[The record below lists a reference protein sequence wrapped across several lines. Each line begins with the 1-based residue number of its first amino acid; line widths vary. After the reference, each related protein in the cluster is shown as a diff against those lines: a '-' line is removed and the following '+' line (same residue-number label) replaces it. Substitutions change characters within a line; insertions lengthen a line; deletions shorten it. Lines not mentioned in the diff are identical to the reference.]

1 MGSGIFFP
9 LCAIPFSLSIIVLF
23 YVKGHAR
30 SKETKIYSVLIIS
43 NFLGLIIELLCT
55 YASMIYSRYP
65 VVSIAI
71 YKLYLFYIIL
81 WISTFVYYIF
91 SATRNDLKKINK
103 KRFMLFFIYYLIIGI
118 VLLILPIDIVIK
130 DNFNIRYTVGPSVD
144 FAYAISAVAIL
155 ITILLLVK
163 NISKIKN
170 KKYIPVFIFLIIG
183 GIAFYVQQKYPH
195 ILMMTYI
202 ETLICVIMYFTI
214 ENPDLKMLESYHDA
228 KQYAEDLNI
237 EKQMF
242 IYNIS
247 QDMKIPLIKTSK
259 YCENLLYS
267 DDLNTYKNGI
277 RSIKS
282 ECNSM
287 IQKINSIYDIDIDD
301 IKNIDTDNTKYN
313 LSNLLKLVTSNVKKD
328 IEESNK
334 KIQFITSIDDTLPKE
349 LIGDITRLKEVLNKL
364 FKLSIKDTK
373 EGFIEF
379 KVQGLVKGNICR
391 LMISLEDSGKG
402 IETEKLEE
410 MLSKDAKENDLGNAK
425 KIINIL
431 GGNLIVSSNV
441 GVGTKVNIV
450 LDQEISISNKK
461 DLDKYEDSYFDKKN
475 ILLLGGNTNERKIF
489 MREIDEYNGVME
501 TAESINEVIES
512 IKKHKRYY
520 AIIID
525 GDIKYHTIKEVVEK
539 LKNIKGFNSNIIV
552 FSKEKEMKS
561 SKNRAIIGIQG
572 YIARP
577 LVEGSVLDTL
587 KNLDNKKM

>member
-1 MGSGIFFP
+1 MSTTIYLSISALMYSIIIMIMFLTKKKVKKAENIIYKYLLFTSI
-9 LCAIPFSLSIIVLF
+9 LACVFELLIPFVEFYSLMGRFVQ
-23 YVKGHAR
+23 K
-30 SKETKIYSVLIIS
+30 T
-43 NFLGLIIELLCT
+43 FL
-55 YASMIYSRYP
+55 
-65 VVSIAI
+65 V
-71 YKLYLFYIIL
+71 FIIL
-81 WISTFVYYIF
+81 WFSLFVVYTFTITKIKDQNNISQKYKGYLGAF
-91 SATRNDLKKINK
+91 A
-103 KRFMLFFIYYLIIGI
+103 LIIMSIILMVYG
-118 VLLILPIDIVIK
+118 LPIYFYDVPPAK
-130 DNFNIRYTVGPSVD
+130 YTYGPSVNVV
-144 FAYAISAVAIL
+144 FAVVGIYMVFL
-155 ITILLLVK
+155 FCVLVK
-163 NISKIKN
+163 NIKYLRQ
-170 KKYIPVFIFLIIG
+170 KKYLPILLTVVLFSVAVLIQKINPSWLLINCVIG
-183 GIAFYVQQKYPH
+183 LVTA
-195 ILMMTYI
+195 
-202 ETLICVIMYFTI
+202 IMYFTI

-259 YCENLLYS
+259 YCEDLLYS

-379 KVQGLVKGNICR
+379 KVQGLVKGSICR

-410 MLSKDAKENDLGNAK
+410 MLSKDAKENDLGTAK

-450 LDQEISISNKK
+450 LDQEIPVSNKK
-461 DLDKYEDSYFDKKN
+461 DLDKYDDSYFDKKN
-475 ILLLGGNTNERKIF
+475 ILVLGGSADERKIF

-539 LKNIKGFNSNIIV
+539 LKGIKGFNSNIIV

>member
-1 MGSGIFFP
+1 MSTTIYLSISALMYSIIIMIMFLTKKKVKKAENIIYKYLLFTSI
-9 LCAIPFSLSIIVLF
+9 LACVFELLIPFVEFYSLMGRFVQ
-23 YVKGHAR
+23 K
-30 SKETKIYSVLIIS
+30 T
-43 NFLGLIIELLCT
+43 FL
-55 YASMIYSRYP
+55 
-65 VVSIAI
+65 V
-71 YKLYLFYIIL
+71 FIIL
-81 WISTFVYYIF
+81 WFSLFVVYTFTITKIKDQNNISQKYKGYLGAF
-91 SATRNDLKKINK
+91 A
-103 KRFMLFFIYYLIIGI
+103 LIIMSIILMVYG
-118 VLLILPIDIVIK
+118 LPIYFYDVPPAK
-130 DNFNIRYTVGPSVD
+130 YTYGPSVNVV
-144 FAYAISAVAIL
+144 FAVVGIYMVFL
-155 ITILLLVK
+155 FCVLVK
-163 NISKIKN
+163 NIKYLRQ
-170 KKYIPVFIFLIIG
+170 KKYLPILLTVVLFSVAVLIQKINPSWLLINCVIG
-183 GIAFYVQQKYPH
+183 LVTA
-195 ILMMTYI
+195 
-202 ETLICVIMYFTI
+202 IMYFTI

-410 MLSKDAKENDLGNAK
+410 MLSKDTKENDLGTAK

-450 LDQEISISNKK
+450 LDQEIPVSNKK

-475 ILLLGGNTNERKIF
+475 ILVLGGSTDERKIF

-501 TAESINEVIES
+501 TAESINEIIES

-587 KNLDNKKM
+587 KNLDK

>member
-1 MGSGIFFP
+1 MNSCNLLTIGS
-9 LCAIPFSLSIIVLF
+9 LF
-23 YVKGHAR
+23 YSILLMIVFF
-30 SKETKIYSVLIIS
+30 TKRRLSSIENRVYGALIIS
-43 NFLGLIIELLCT
+43 NF
-55 YASMIYSRYP
+55 
-65 VVSIAI
+65 
-71 YKLYLFYIIL
+71 
-81 WISTFVYYIF
+81 
-91 SATRNDLKKINK
+91 
-103 KRFMLFFIYYLIIGI
+103 IGI
-118 VLLILPIDIVIK
+118 VIAIACYI
-130 DNFNIRYTVGPSVD
+130 TVSNYDTLVVLNYVVSRLYLMYLV
-144 FAYAISAVAIL
+144 FFIFVFFYYL
-155 ITILLLVK
+155 ITILYQNKKVVNYSFNFLIIAFLIISLIIFGLPLYYHNTDGAVYSYGPAANLVYVIATISMVTWSFLLIK
-163 NISKIKN
+163 NYKSIKN
-170 KKYIPVFIFLIIG
+170 KKFLPIILFIIG
-183 GIAFYVQQKYPH
+183 AMVVTIVQKLNPSLL
-195 ILMMTYI
+195 LMTSM
-202 ETLICVIMYFTI
+202 ETFVTVIMYFTI

-379 KVQGLVKGNICR
+379 KVQGLVKGSICR

-410 MLSKDAKENDLGNAK
+410 MLSKDTKENDLGTAK

-461 DLDKYEDSYFDKKN
+461 GLDKYEDSYFDKKN
-475 ILLLGGNTNERKIF
+475 ILVLGGSTDERKIF

-501 TAESINEVIES
+501 TAESINEIIES

-587 KNLDNKKM
+587 KNLDK

>member
-1 MGSGIFFP
+1 MSTTIYLSISALMYSIIIMIMFLTKKKVKKAENIIYKYLLFTSI
-9 LCAIPFSLSIIVLF
+9 LACVFELLIPFVEFYSLMGRFVQ
-23 YVKGHAR
+23 K
-30 SKETKIYSVLIIS
+30 T
-43 NFLGLIIELLCT
+43 FL
-55 YASMIYSRYP
+55 
-65 VVSIAI
+65 V
-71 YKLYLFYIIL
+71 FIIL
-81 WISTFVYYIF
+81 WFSLFVVYTFTITKIKDQNNISQKYKGYLGAF
-91 SATRNDLKKINK
+91 A
-103 KRFMLFFIYYLIIGI
+103 LIIMSIILMVYG
-118 VLLILPIDIVIK
+118 LPIYFYDVPPAK
-130 DNFNIRYTVGPSVD
+130 YTYGPSVNVV
-144 FAYAISAVAIL
+144 FAVVGIYMVFL
-155 ITILLLVK
+155 FCVLVK
-163 NISKIKN
+163 NIKYLRQ
-170 KKYIPVFIFLIIG
+170 KKYLPILLTVVLFSVAVLIQKINPSWLLINCVIG
-183 GIAFYVQQKYPH
+183 LVTA
-195 ILMMTYI
+195 
-202 ETLICVIMYFTI
+202 IMYFTI

-259 YCENLLYS
+259 YCEDLLYS

-313 LSNLLKLVTSNVKKD
+313 LSNLLKLVISNVKKD

-501 TAESINEVIES
+501 TTESINEVIES

-577 LVEGSVLDTL
+577 LVEGSVLDAL

>member
-1 MGSGIFFP
+1 MSTTIYLSISALMYSIIIMIMFLTKKKVKKAENIIYKYLLFTSI
-9 LCAIPFSLSIIVLF
+9 LACVFELLIPFVEFYSLMGRFVQ
-23 YVKGHAR
+23 K
-30 SKETKIYSVLIIS
+30 T
-43 NFLGLIIELLCT
+43 FL
-55 YASMIYSRYP
+55 
-65 VVSIAI
+65 V
-71 YKLYLFYIIL
+71 FIIL
-81 WISTFVYYIF
+81 WFSLFVVYTFTITKIKDQNNISQKYKGYLGAF
-91 SATRNDLKKINK
+91 A
-103 KRFMLFFIYYLIIGI
+103 LIIMSIILMVYG
-118 VLLILPIDIVIK
+118 LPIYFYDVPPAK
-130 DNFNIRYTVGPSVD
+130 YTYGPSVNVV
-144 FAYAISAVAIL
+144 FAVVGIYMVFL
-155 ITILLLVK
+155 FCVLVK
-163 NISKIKN
+163 NIKYLRQ
-170 KKYIPVFIFLIIG
+170 KKYLPILLTVVLFSVAVLIQKINPSWLLINCVIG
-183 GIAFYVQQKYPH
+183 LVTA
-195 ILMMTYI
+195 
-202 ETLICVIMYFTI
+202 IMYFTI

-259 YCENLLYS
+259 YCEDLLYS

-334 KIQFITSIDDTLPKE
+334 KIQFITSIDDTLPQE

-364 FKLSIKDTK
+364 FKLSIKNTK

-410 MLSKDAKENDLGNAK
+410 MLSKDAKENDLGTAK

-450 LDQEISISNKK
+450 LDQEIPVSNKK

-475 ILLLGGNTNERKIF
+475 ILVLGGSTDERKIF

-501 TAESINEVIES
+501 TTESINEVIES

-539 LKNIKGFNSNIIV
+539 LKGIKGFNSNIIV

-587 KNLDNKKM
+587 KNLDK

>member
-1 MGSGIFFP
+1 MSTTIYLSISALMYSIIIMIMFLTKKKVKKAENIIYKYLLFTSI
-9 LCAIPFSLSIIVLF
+9 LACVFELLIPFVEFYSLMGRFVQ
-23 YVKGHAR
+23 K
-30 SKETKIYSVLIIS
+30 T
-43 NFLGLIIELLCT
+43 FL
-55 YASMIYSRYP
+55 
-65 VVSIAI
+65 V
-71 YKLYLFYIIL
+71 FIIL
-81 WISTFVYYIF
+81 WFSLFVVYTFTITKIKDQNNISQKYKGYLGAF
-91 SATRNDLKKINK
+91 A
-103 KRFMLFFIYYLIIGI
+103 LIIMSIILMVYG
-118 VLLILPIDIVIK
+118 LPIYFYDVPPAK
-130 DNFNIRYTVGPSVD
+130 YTYGPSVNVV
-144 FAYAISAVAIL
+144 FAVVGIYMVFL
-155 ITILLLVK
+155 FCVLVK
-163 NISKIKN
+163 NIKYLRQ
-170 KKYIPVFIFLIIG
+170 KKYLPILLTVVLFSVAVLIQKINPSWLLINCVIG
-183 GIAFYVQQKYPH
+183 LVTA
-195 ILMMTYI
+195 
-202 ETLICVIMYFTI
+202 IMYFTI

-364 FKLSIKDTK
+364 FKLSIKNTK

-410 MLSKDAKENDLGNAK
+410 MLSKDAKENELGTAK

-461 DLDKYEDSYFDKKN
+461 GLDKYEDSYFDKKN
-475 ILLLGGNTNERKIF
+475 ILVLGGSTDERKIF

-501 TAESINEVIES
+501 TAESINEIIES

>member
-1 MGSGIFFP
+1 MNSCNLLTIGS
-9 LCAIPFSLSIIVLF
+9 LF
-23 YVKGHAR
+23 YSILLMIVFF
-30 SKETKIYSVLIIS
+30 TKRRLSSIENRVYGALIIS
-43 NFLGLIIELLCT
+43 NF
-55 YASMIYSRYP
+55 
-65 VVSIAI
+65 
-71 YKLYLFYIIL
+71 
-81 WISTFVYYIF
+81 
-91 SATRNDLKKINK
+91 
-103 KRFMLFFIYYLIIGI
+103 IGI
-118 VLLILPIDIVIK
+118 VIAIACYI
-130 DNFNIRYTVGPSVD
+130 TVSNYDTLVVLNYVVSRLYLMYLV
-144 FAYAISAVAIL
+144 FFIFVFFYYL
-155 ITILLLVK
+155 ITILYQNKKVVNYSFNFLIIAFLIISLIIFGLPLYYHNTDGAVYSYGPAANLVYVIATISMVTWSFLLIK
-163 NISKIKN
+163 NYKSIKN
-170 KKYIPVFIFLIIG
+170 KKFLPIILFIIG
-183 GIAFYVQQKYPH
+183 AMVVTIVQKLNPSLL
-195 ILMMTYI
+195 LMTSM
-202 ETLICVIMYFTI
+202 ETFVTVIMYFTI

-410 MLSKDAKENDLGNAK
+410 MLSKDTKENDLGTAK

-461 DLDKYEDSYFDKKN
+461 GLDKYEDSYFDKKN

-587 KNLDNKKM
+587 KNLDK

>member
-1 MGSGIFFP
+1 MNSCNLLTVGS
-9 LCAIPFSLSIIVLF
+9 LF
-23 YVKGHAR
+23 YSILLMIVFF
-30 SKETKIYSVLIIS
+30 TKRRLSSIENRVYGALIIS
-43 NFLGLIIELLCT
+43 NFIG
-55 YASMIYSRYP
+55 
-65 VVSIAI
+65 VVIAI
-71 YKLYLFYIIL
+71 ACYITVSNYETLVVLNYIVSRLYLIYL
-81 WISTFVYYIF
+81 V
-91 SATRNDLKKINK
+91 
-103 KRFMLFFIYYLIIGI
+103 FFIFVFFYY
-118 VLLILPIDIVIK
+118 
-130 DNFNIRYTVGPSVD
+130 
-144 FAYAISAVAIL
+144 L
-155 ITILLLVK
+155 ITILYQNKKVVNYSFNFLIIAFLIISLIIFGLPLYYHNTDGAVYSYGPAANLVYVIATISMVTWSFLLIK
-163 NISKIKN
+163 NYKSIKN
-170 KKYIPVFIFLIIG
+170 KKFLPIILFIIG
-183 GIAFYVQQKYPH
+183 AMVVTIVQKLNPSLL
-195 ILMMTYI
+195 LMTSM
-202 ETLICVIMYFTI
+202 ETFVTVIMYFTI

-313 LSNLLKLVTSNVKKD
+313 LSNLLKLVISNVKKD

-450 LDQEISISNKK
+450 LDQEIPVSNKK

-475 ILLLGGNTNERKIF
+475 ILVLGGNTDERKIF

>member
-1 MGSGIFFP
+1 MSTTIYLSISALMYSIIIMIMFLTKKKVKKAENIIYKYLLFTSI
-9 LCAIPFSLSIIVLF
+9 LACVFELLIPFVEFYSLMGRFVQ
-23 YVKGHAR
+23 K
-30 SKETKIYSVLIIS
+30 T
-43 NFLGLIIELLCT
+43 FL
-55 YASMIYSRYP
+55 
-65 VVSIAI
+65 V
-71 YKLYLFYIIL
+71 FIIL
-81 WISTFVYYIF
+81 WFSLFVVYTFTITKIKDQNNISQKYKGYLGAF
-91 SATRNDLKKINK
+91 A
-103 KRFMLFFIYYLIIGI
+103 LIIMSIILMVYG
-118 VLLILPIDIVIK
+118 LPIYFYDVPPAK
-130 DNFNIRYTVGPSVD
+130 YTYGPSVNVV
-144 FAYAISAVAIL
+144 FAVVGIYMVFL
-155 ITILLLVK
+155 FCVLVK
-163 NISKIKN
+163 NIKYLRQ
-170 KKYIPVFIFLIIG
+170 KKYLPILLTVVLFSVAVLIQKINPSWLLINCVIG
-183 GIAFYVQQKYPH
+183 LVTA
-195 ILMMTYI
+195 
-202 ETLICVIMYFTI
+202 IMYFTI

-259 YCENLLYS
+259 YCEDLLYS

-287 IQKINSIYDIDIDD
+287 IQKINSIYDIDIND

-410 MLSKDAKENDLGNAK
+410 MLSKDAKENDLGTAR

-450 LDQEISISNKK
+450 LDQEIPVSNKK

-475 ILLLGGNTNERKIF
+475 ILVLGGSADERKIF

>member
-1 MGSGIFFP
+1 MSTTIYLSISALMYSIIIMIMFLTKKKVKKAENIIYKYLLFTSI
-9 LCAIPFSLSIIVLF
+9 LACVFELLIPFVEFYSLMGRFVQ
-23 YVKGHAR
+23 K
-30 SKETKIYSVLIIS
+30 T
-43 NFLGLIIELLCT
+43 FL
-55 YASMIYSRYP
+55 
-65 VVSIAI
+65 V
-71 YKLYLFYIIL
+71 FIIL
-81 WISTFVYYIF
+81 WFSLFVVYTFTITKIKDQNNISQKYKGYLGAF
-91 SATRNDLKKINK
+91 A
-103 KRFMLFFIYYLIIGI
+103 LIIMSIILMVYG
-118 VLLILPIDIVIK
+118 LPIYFYDVPPAK
-130 DNFNIRYTVGPSVD
+130 YTYGPSVNVV
-144 FAYAISAVAIL
+144 FAVVGIYMVFL
-155 ITILLLVK
+155 FCVLVK
-163 NISKIKN
+163 NIKYLRQ
-170 KKYIPVFIFLIIG
+170 KKYLPILLTVVLFSVAVLIQKINPSWLLINCVIG
-183 GIAFYVQQKYPH
+183 LVTA
-195 ILMMTYI
+195 
-202 ETLICVIMYFTI
+202 IMYFTI

-410 MLSKDAKENDLGNAK
+410 MLSKDTKENDLGTAK

-461 DLDKYEDSYFDKKN
+461 GLDKYEDSYFDKKN

-501 TAESINEVIES
+501 TAESINEIIES

>member
-1 MGSGIFFP
+1 MSTTIYLSISALMYSIIIMIMFLTKKKVKKAENIIYKYLLFTSI
-9 LCAIPFSLSIIVLF
+9 LACVFELLIPFVEFYSLMGRFVQ
-23 YVKGHAR
+23 K
-30 SKETKIYSVLIIS
+30 T
-43 NFLGLIIELLCT
+43 FL
-55 YASMIYSRYP
+55 
-65 VVSIAI
+65 V
-71 YKLYLFYIIL
+71 FIIL
-81 WISTFVYYIF
+81 WFSLFVVYTFTITKIKDQNIISQKYKGYLGAF
-91 SATRNDLKKINK
+91 A
-103 KRFMLFFIYYLIIGI
+103 LIIMSIILMVYG
-118 VLLILPIDIVIK
+118 LPIYFYDVPPAK
-130 DNFNIRYTVGPSVD
+130 YTYGPSVNVV
-144 FAYAISAVAIL
+144 FAVVGIYMVFL
-155 ITILLLVK
+155 FCVLVK
-163 NISKIKN
+163 NIKYLRQ
-170 KKYIPVFIFLIIG
+170 KKYLPILLTVVLFSVAVLIQKINPSWLLINCVIG
-183 GIAFYVQQKYPH
+183 LVTA
-195 ILMMTYI
+195 
-202 ETLICVIMYFTI
+202 IMYFTI

-259 YCENLLYS
+259 YCEDLLYS

-410 MLSKDAKENDLGNAK
+410 MLSKDAKENDLGTAR

-461 DLDKYEDSYFDKKN
+461 GLDKYEDSYFDKKN

>member
-1 MGSGIFFP
+1 MSTTIYLSISALMYSIIIMIMFLTKKKVKKAENIIYKYLLFTSI
-9 LCAIPFSLSIIVLF
+9 LACVFELLIPFVEFYSLMGRFVQ
-23 YVKGHAR
+23 K
-30 SKETKIYSVLIIS
+30 T
-43 NFLGLIIELLCT
+43 FL
-55 YASMIYSRYP
+55 
-65 VVSIAI
+65 V
-71 YKLYLFYIIL
+71 FIIL
-81 WISTFVYYIF
+81 WFSLFVVYTFTITKIKDQNNISQKYKGYLGAF
-91 SATRNDLKKINK
+91 A
-103 KRFMLFFIYYLIIGI
+103 LIIMSIILMVYG
-118 VLLILPIDIVIK
+118 LPIYFYDVPPAK
-130 DNFNIRYTVGPSVD
+130 YTYGPSVNVV
-144 FAYAISAVAIL
+144 FAVVGIYMVFLFCVL
-155 ITILLLVK
+155 IKNIKYLRQKKYLPILLTVVLFSVAVLIQKINPSWLLINCVIGLVT
-163 NISKIKN
+163 
-170 KKYIPVFIFLIIG
+170 
-183 GIAFYVQQKYPH
+183 A
-195 ILMMTYI
+195 
-202 ETLICVIMYFTI
+202 IMYFTI

-313 LSNLLKLVTSNVKKD
+313 LSNLLKLVISNVKKD

-364 FKLSIKDTK
+364 FKLSIKNTK

-410 MLSKDAKENDLGNAK
+410 MLSKDTKENDLGTAK

-475 ILLLGGNTNERKIF
+475 ILLLGGNTDERKIF

-525 GDIKYHTIKEVVEK
+525 GDIKYHTIKEVVDK

-587 KNLDNKKM
+587 KNLDK

>member
-1 MGSGIFFP
+1 
-9 LCAIPFSLSIIVLF
+9 
-23 YVKGHAR
+23 
-30 SKETKIYSVLIIS
+30 
-43 NFLGLIIELLCT
+43 
-55 YASMIYSRYP
+55 
-65 VVSIAI
+65 
-71 YKLYLFYIIL
+71 
-81 WISTFVYYIF
+81 
-91 SATRNDLKKINK
+91 
-103 KRFMLFFIYYLIIGI
+103 
-118 VLLILPIDIVIK
+118 
-130 DNFNIRYTVGPSVD
+130 
-144 FAYAISAVAIL
+144 
-155 ITILLLVK
+155 
-163 NISKIKN
+163 
-170 KKYIPVFIFLIIG
+170 
-183 GIAFYVQQKYPH
+183 
-195 ILMMTYI
+195 
-202 ETLICVIMYFTI
+202 MYFTI

-259 YCENLLYS
+259 YCEDLLYS

-301 IKNIDTDNTKYN
+301 IKNIDTDNIKYN

-410 MLSKDAKENDLGNAK
+410 MLSKDAKENDLGTAK

-450 LDQEISISNKK
+450 LDQEIPVSNKK

-475 ILLLGGNTNERKIF
+475 ILVLGGSADERKIF

-539 LKNIKGFNSNIIV
+539 LKGIKGFNSNIIV

-587 KNLDNKKM
+587 KNLDK

>member
-1 MGSGIFFP
+1 MNSCNLLTIGS
-9 LCAIPFSLSIIVLF
+9 LF
-23 YVKGHAR
+23 YSILLMIVFF
-30 SKETKIYSVLIIS
+30 TKRRLSSIENRVYGALIIS
-43 NFLGLIIELLCT
+43 NFIG
-55 YASMIYSRYP
+55 
-65 VVSIAI
+65 VVIAI
-71 YKLYLFYIIL
+71 ACYITVSNYETLAVLNYIVSRLYLIYL
-81 WISTFVYYIF
+81 V
-91 SATRNDLKKINK
+91 
-103 KRFMLFFIYYLIIGI
+103 FFIFVFFYY
-118 VLLILPIDIVIK
+118 
-130 DNFNIRYTVGPSVD
+130 
-144 FAYAISAVAIL
+144 L
-155 ITILLLVK
+155 ITILYQNKKVVNYSLNFLIMAFLIISLVIFGLPLYYHNTDGAVYSYGPAANLVYVIATICMVTWSLLLIK
-163 NISKIKN
+163 NYKSIKN
-170 KKYIPVFIFLIIG
+170 KKFLPIILFIVGAMVVTI
-183 GIAFYVQQKYPH
+183 VQKLNPSLL
-195 ILMMTYI
+195 LMTSM
-202 ETLICVIMYFTI
+202 ETFVTVIMYFTI

-259 YCENLLYS
+259 YCEDLLYS

-313 LSNLLKLVTSNVKKD
+313 LSNLLKLVISNVKKD

-364 FKLSIKDTK
+364 FKLSIKNTK

>member
-1 MGSGIFFP
+1 MSTTIYLSISALMYSIIIMIMFLTKKKVKKAENIIYKYLLFTSI
-9 LCAIPFSLSIIVLF
+9 LACVFELLIPFVEFYSLMGRFVQ
-23 YVKGHAR
+23 K
-30 SKETKIYSVLIIS
+30 T
-43 NFLGLIIELLCT
+43 FL
-55 YASMIYSRYP
+55 
-65 VVSIAI
+65 V
-71 YKLYLFYIIL
+71 FIIL
-81 WISTFVYYIF
+81 WFSLFVVYTFTITKIKDQNNISQKYKGYLGAF
-91 SATRNDLKKINK
+91 A
-103 KRFMLFFIYYLIIGI
+103 LIIMSIILMVYG
-118 VLLILPIDIVIK
+118 LPIYFYDVPPAK
-130 DNFNIRYTVGPSVD
+130 YTYGPSVNVV
-144 FAYAISAVAIL
+144 FAVVGIYMVFL
-155 ITILLLVK
+155 FCVLVK
-163 NISKIKN
+163 NIKYLRQ
-170 KKYIPVFIFLIIG
+170 KKYLPILLTVVLFSVAVLIQKINPSWLLINCVIG
-183 GIAFYVQQKYPH
+183 LVTA
-195 ILMMTYI
+195 
-202 ETLICVIMYFTI
+202 IMYFTI

-379 KVQGLVKGNICR
+379 KVQGLVKGSICR

-410 MLSKDAKENDLGNAK
+410 MLSKDTKENDLGTAK

-450 LDQEISISNKK
+450 LDQEIPVSNKK

-475 ILLLGGNTNERKIF
+475 ILVLGGSTDERKIF

-501 TAESINEVIES
+501 TAESINEIIES

>member
-1 MGSGIFFP
+1 MSTTIYLSISALMYSIIIMIMFLTKKKVKKAENIIYKYLLFTSI
-9 LCAIPFSLSIIVLF
+9 LACVFELLIPFVEFYSLMGRFVQ
-23 YVKGHAR
+23 K
-30 SKETKIYSVLIIS
+30 T
-43 NFLGLIIELLCT
+43 FL
-55 YASMIYSRYP
+55 
-65 VVSIAI
+65 V
-71 YKLYLFYIIL
+71 FIIL
-81 WISTFVYYIF
+81 WFSLFVVYTFTITKIKDQNNISQKYKGYLGAF
-91 SATRNDLKKINK
+91 A
-103 KRFMLFFIYYLIIGI
+103 LIIMSIILMVYG
-118 VLLILPIDIVIK
+118 LPIYFYDVPPAK
-130 DNFNIRYTVGPSVD
+130 YTYGPSVNVV
-144 FAYAISAVAIL
+144 FAVVGIYMVFL
-155 ITILLLVK
+155 FCVLVK
-163 NISKIKN
+163 NIKYLRQ
-170 KKYIPVFIFLIIG
+170 KKYLPILLTVVLFSVAVLIQKINPSWLLINCVIG
-183 GIAFYVQQKYPH
+183 LVTA
-195 ILMMTYI
+195 
-202 ETLICVIMYFTI
+202 IMYFTI

-259 YCENLLYS
+259 YCEDLLYS

-301 IKNIDTDNTKYN
+301 IKNIDTDNIKYN

-410 MLSKDAKENDLGNAK
+410 MLSKDVKENDLGNAR

-450 LDQEISISNKK
+450 LDQEIPVSNKK

-475 ILLLGGNTNERKIF
+475 ILVLGGSADERKIF

-587 KNLDNKKM
+587 KNLDK

>member
-1 MGSGIFFP
+1 MNSCNLLTIGS
-9 LCAIPFSLSIIVLF
+9 LF
-23 YVKGHAR
+23 YSILLMIVFF
-30 SKETKIYSVLIIS
+30 TKRRLSSIENRVYGALIIS
-43 NFLGLIIELLCT
+43 NF
-55 YASMIYSRYP
+55 
-65 VVSIAI
+65 
-71 YKLYLFYIIL
+71 
-81 WISTFVYYIF
+81 
-91 SATRNDLKKINK
+91 
-103 KRFMLFFIYYLIIGI
+103 IGI
-118 VLLILPIDIVIK
+118 VIAIACYI
-130 DNFNIRYTVGPSVD
+130 TVLNYETLVVLNYVVSRLYLMYLV
-144 FAYAISAVAIL
+144 FFIFVFFYYL
-155 ITILLLVK
+155 ITILYQNKKVVNYSFNFLIIAFLIISLIIFGLPLYYHNTDGAVYSYGPAANLVYVIATISMVTWSFLLIK
-163 NISKIKN
+163 NYKSIKN
-170 KKYIPVFIFLIIG
+170 KKFLPIILFIIG
-183 GIAFYVQQKYPH
+183 AMVVTIVQKLNPSLL
-195 ILMMTYI
+195 LMTSM
-202 ETLICVIMYFTI
+202 ETFVTVIMYFTI

-259 YCENLLYS
+259 YCEDLLYS

-410 MLSKDAKENDLGNAK
+410 MLSKDVKENDLGNAR

-450 LDQEISISNKK
+450 LDQEIPVSNKK

>member
-1 MGSGIFFP
+1 MSNN
-9 LCAIPFSLSIIVLF
+9 SYTIISLF
-23 YVKGHAR
+23 YNLFILIIYF
-30 SKETKIYSVLIIS
+30 SKKKIKNIETTIYSQLLVLNTINIVTALACFVTILNRDTIPMINDIVSKSLLVCFLGWVLLFTKYIFTISYSDKNKTKNTYMNIFLLIILFVSIFLIYNLPLFYYGVNNVVYSYGPSANVVYFVTGFSIFMWVLICIK
-43 NFLGLIIELLCT
+43 N
-55 YASMIYSRYP
+55 
-65 VVSIAI
+65 
-71 YKLYLFYIIL
+71 YKNL
-81 WISTFVYYIF
+81 
-91 SATRNDLKKINK
+91 
-103 KRFMLFFIYYLIIGI
+103 
-118 VLLILPIDIVIK
+118 
-130 DNFNIRYTVGPSVD
+130 
-144 FAYAISAVAIL
+144 
-155 ITILLLVK
+155 
-163 NISKIKN
+163 KN
-170 KKYIPVFIFLIIG
+170 KKYLPVAVFIFLII
-183 GIAFYVQQKYPH
+183 IVVIVQKINPALLL
-195 ILMMTYI
+195 ITAM
-202 ETLICVIMYFTI
+202 ETFVTVVMYFTI

-259 YCENLLYS
+259 YCEDLLYS

-287 IQKINSIYDIDIDD
+287 IQKINSIYDIDIND

-313 LSNLLKLVTSNVKKD
+313 LSNLLKLVISNVKKD

-410 MLSKDAKENDLGNAK
+410 MLSKDAKENDLDTAK

-501 TAESINEVIES
+501 TTESINEVIES

-539 LKNIKGFNSNIIV
+539 LKGIKGFNSNIIV

-587 KNLDNKKM
+587 KNLDK

>member
-1 MGSGIFFP
+1 M
-9 LCAIPFSLSIIVLF
+9 V
-23 YVKGHAR
+23 
-30 SKETKIYSVLIIS
+30 
-43 NFLGLIIELLCT
+43 
-55 YASMIYSRYP
+55 
-65 VVSIAI
+65 
-71 YKLYLFYIIL
+71 
-81 WISTFVYYIF
+81 
-91 SATRNDLKKINK
+91 
-103 KRFMLFFIYYLIIGI
+103 YYLIISI
-118 VLLILPIDIVIK
+118 VLFVLPINIVIQ
-130 DNFNIRYTVGPSVD
+130 DNFSIRYTTGPSVD
-144 FAYAISAVAIL
+144 FTYAISAVAIF
-155 ITILLLVK
+155 IIILLLIK
-163 NISKIKN
+163 NIFKIKN

-183 GIAFYVQQKYPH
+183 SIAFYIQQRYPE

-247 QDMKIPLIKTSK
+247 QDMKMPLLKTSK
-259 YCENLLYS
+259 YCEDLLYS
-267 DDLNTYKNGI
+267 EDINTYKNGI

-301 IKNIDTDNTKYN
+301 VKNIDTDNTKYN
-313 LSNLLKLVTSNVKKD
+313 LSNLLKLVTSNIKKD

-334 KIQFITSIDDTLPKE
+334 KIQLITSIDDTLPKE

-364 FKLSIKDTK
+364 FKISLRNTV

-410 MLSKDAKENDLGNAK
+410 LLSNKKENDLGISK

-450 LDQEISISNKK
+450 LDQEIPVSNKK

-475 ILLLGGNTNERKIF
+475 ILVLGGTIEERKIF
-489 MREIDEYNGVME
+489 MREIDEYKGVME
-501 TAESINEVIES
+501 TAESINAVIDN

-525 GDIKYHTIKEVVEK
+525 GDIKYHTIKEVIEK
-539 LKNIKGFNSNIIV
+539 LKSIKGFNSNIIV
-552 FSKEKEMKS
+552 FSKDKEMKS
-561 SKNRAIIGIQG
+561 SKNRAINGIQG

-587 KNLDNKKM
+587 KDLDK

>member
-1 MGSGIFFP
+1 MNSCNLLTIGS
-9 LCAIPFSLSIIVLF
+9 LF
-23 YVKGHAR
+23 YSILLMIVFF
-30 SKETKIYSVLIIS
+30 TKRRLSSIENRVYGALIIS
-43 NFLGLIIELLCT
+43 NF
-55 YASMIYSRYP
+55 
-65 VVSIAI
+65 
-71 YKLYLFYIIL
+71 
-81 WISTFVYYIF
+81 
-91 SATRNDLKKINK
+91 
-103 KRFMLFFIYYLIIGI
+103 IGI
-118 VLLILPIDIVIK
+118 VIAIACYI
-130 DNFNIRYTVGPSVD
+130 TVSNYETLVVLNYVVSRLYLMYLV
-144 FAYAISAVAIL
+144 FFIFVFFYYL
-155 ITILLLVK
+155 ITILYQNKKVVNYSFNFLIIAFLIISLIIFGLPLYYHNTDGAVYSYGPAANLVYVIATISMVTWSFLLIK
-163 NISKIKN
+163 NYKSIKN
-170 KKYIPVFIFLIIG
+170 KKFLPIILFIIG
-183 GIAFYVQQKYPH
+183 AMVVTIVKKLNPSLL
-195 ILMMTYI
+195 LMTSM
-202 ETLICVIMYFTI
+202 ETFVTVIMYFTI

-259 YCENLLYS
+259 YCEDLLYS

-287 IQKINSIYDIDIDD
+287 IQKINSIYDIDIND

-410 MLSKDAKENDLGNAK
+410 MLSKDAKENDLGNAR

-450 LDQEISISNKK
+450 LDQEIPVSNKK

-475 ILLLGGNTNERKIF
+475 ILVLGGSADERKIF

-587 KNLDNKKM
+587 KNLDK

>member
-1 MGSGIFFP
+1 MNSCNLLTIGS
-9 LCAIPFSLSIIVLF
+9 LF
-23 YVKGHAR
+23 YSILLMIVFF
-30 SKETKIYSVLIIS
+30 TKRRLSSIENRVYGALIIS
-43 NFLGLIIELLCT
+43 NF
-55 YASMIYSRYP
+55 
-65 VVSIAI
+65 
-71 YKLYLFYIIL
+71 
-81 WISTFVYYIF
+81 
-91 SATRNDLKKINK
+91 
-103 KRFMLFFIYYLIIGI
+103 IGI
-118 VLLILPIDIVIK
+118 VIAIACYI
-130 DNFNIRYTVGPSVD
+130 TVSNYDTLVVLNYVVSRLYLMYLV
-144 FAYAISAVAIL
+144 FFIFVFFYYL
-155 ITILLLVK
+155 ITILYQNKKVVNYSFNFLIIAFLIISLIIFGLPLYYHNTDGAVYSYGPAANLVYVIATISMVTWSFLLIK
-163 NISKIKN
+163 NYKSIKN
-170 KKYIPVFIFLIIG
+170 KKFLPIILFIIG
-183 GIAFYVQQKYPH
+183 AMVVTIVQKLNPSLL
-195 ILMMTYI
+195 LMTSM
-202 ETLICVIMYFTI
+202 ETFVTVIMYFTI

-379 KVQGLVKGNICR
+379 KVQGLVKGSICR

-410 MLSKDAKENDLGNAK
+410 MLSKDTKENDLGTAK

-450 LDQEISISNKK
+450 LDQEIPVSNKK

-475 ILLLGGNTNERKIF
+475 ILVLGGSTDERKIF

-587 KNLDNKKM
+587 KNLDK

>member
-1 MGSGIFFP
+1 MNSCNLLTIGS
-9 LCAIPFSLSIIVLF
+9 LF
-23 YVKGHAR
+23 YSILLMIVFF
-30 SKETKIYSVLIIS
+30 TKRRLSSIENRVYGALIIS
-43 NFLGLIIELLCT
+43 NF
-55 YASMIYSRYP
+55 
-65 VVSIAI
+65 
-71 YKLYLFYIIL
+71 
-81 WISTFVYYIF
+81 
-91 SATRNDLKKINK
+91 
-103 KRFMLFFIYYLIIGI
+103 IGI
-118 VLLILPIDIVIK
+118 VIAIACYI
-130 DNFNIRYTVGPSVD
+130 TVSNYDTLVVLNYVVSRLYLMYLV
-144 FAYAISAVAIL
+144 FFIFVFFYYL
-155 ITILLLVK
+155 ITILYQNKKVVNYSFNFLIIAFLIISLIIFGLPLYYHNTDGAVYSYGPAANLVYVIATISMVTWSFLLIK
-163 NISKIKN
+163 NYKSIKN
-170 KKYIPVFIFLIIG
+170 KKFLPIILFIIG
-183 GIAFYVQQKYPH
+183 AMVVTIVQKLNPSLL
-195 ILMMTYI
+195 LMTSM
-202 ETLICVIMYFTI
+202 ETFVTVIMYFTI

-364 FKLSIKDTK
+364 FKLSIKNTK

-410 MLSKDAKENDLGNAK
+410 MLSKDAKENELGTAK

-461 DLDKYEDSYFDKKN
+461 GLDKYEDSYFDKKN
-475 ILLLGGNTNERKIF
+475 ILVLGGSTDERKIF

-501 TAESINEVIES
+501 TAESINEIIES

-587 KNLDNKKM
+587 KNLDK

>member
-1 MGSGIFFP
+1 MSTTIYLSISALMYSIIIMIMFLTKKKVKKAENIIYKYLLFTSI
-9 LCAIPFSLSIIVLF
+9 LACVFELLIPFVEFYSLMGRFVQ
-23 YVKGHAR
+23 K
-30 SKETKIYSVLIIS
+30 T
-43 NFLGLIIELLCT
+43 FL
-55 YASMIYSRYP
+55 
-65 VVSIAI
+65 V
-71 YKLYLFYIIL
+71 FIIL
-81 WISTFVYYIF
+81 WFSLFVVYTFTITKIKDQNNISQKYKGYLGAF
-91 SATRNDLKKINK
+91 A
-103 KRFMLFFIYYLIIGI
+103 LIIMSIILMVYG
-118 VLLILPIDIVIK
+118 LPIYFYDVPPAK
-130 DNFNIRYTVGPSVD
+130 YTYGPSVNVV
-144 FAYAISAVAIL
+144 FAVVGIYMAFLFCV
-155 ITILLLVK
+155 LVK
-163 NISKIKN
+163 NIKYLRQ
-170 KKYIPVFIFLIIG
+170 KKYLPILLTVVLFSVAVLIQKINPSWLLINCVIG
-183 GIAFYVQQKYPH
+183 LVTA
-195 ILMMTYI
+195 
-202 ETLICVIMYFTI
+202 IMYFTI

-364 FKLSIKDTK
+364 FKLSIKNTK

-410 MLSKDAKENDLGNAK
+410 MLSKDAKENDLGTAK

-450 LDQEISISNKK
+450 LDQEIPVSNKK

-475 ILLLGGNTNERKIF
+475 ILVLGGSTDERKIF

-501 TAESINEVIES
+501 TAESISEVIES

-525 GDIKYHTIKEVVEK
+525 GDIKYHTIKEVVGK

>member
-1 MGSGIFFP
+1 MNSCNLLTIGS
-9 LCAIPFSLSIIVLF
+9 LF
-23 YVKGHAR
+23 YSILLMIVFF
-30 SKETKIYSVLIIS
+30 TKRRLSSIENRVYGALIIS
-43 NFLGLIIELLCT
+43 NF
-55 YASMIYSRYP
+55 
-65 VVSIAI
+65 
-71 YKLYLFYIIL
+71 
-81 WISTFVYYIF
+81 
-91 SATRNDLKKINK
+91 
-103 KRFMLFFIYYLIIGI
+103 IGI
-118 VLLILPIDIVIK
+118 VIAIACYI
-130 DNFNIRYTVGPSVD
+130 TVSNYETLVVLNYVVSRLYLMYLV
-144 FAYAISAVAIL
+144 FFIFVFFYYL
-155 ITILLLVK
+155 ITILYQNKKVVNYSFNFLIIAFLIISLIIFGLPLYYHNTDGAVYSYGPAANLVYVIATISMVTWSFLLIK
-163 NISKIKN
+163 NYKSIKN
-170 KKYIPVFIFLIIG
+170 KKFLPIILFIIG
-183 GIAFYVQQKYPH
+183 AMVVTIVQKLNPSLL
-195 ILMMTYI
+195 LMTSM
-202 ETLICVIMYFTI
+202 ETFVTVIMYFTI

-259 YCENLLYS
+259 YCEDLLYS

-287 IQKINSIYDIDIDD
+287 IQKINSIYDIDIND

-410 MLSKDAKENDLGNAK
+410 MLSKDVKENDLGNAR

-450 LDQEISISNKK
+450 LDQEIPVSNKK

-475 ILLLGGNTNERKIF
+475 ILLLGGSVDERKIF

-552 FSKEKEMKS
+552 FSKEKEIKS

-587 KNLDNKKM
+587 KNLDK

>member
-1 MGSGIFFP
+1 MSTTIYLSISALMYSIIIMIMFLTKKKVKKAENIIYKYLLFTSI
-9 LCAIPFSLSIIVLF
+9 LACVFELLIPFVEFYSLMGRFVQ
-23 YVKGHAR
+23 K
-30 SKETKIYSVLIIS
+30 T
-43 NFLGLIIELLCT
+43 FL
-55 YASMIYSRYP
+55 
-65 VVSIAI
+65 V
-71 YKLYLFYIIL
+71 FIIL
-81 WISTFVYYIF
+81 WFSLFVVYTFTITKIKDQNNISQKYKGYLGAF
-91 SATRNDLKKINK
+91 A
-103 KRFMLFFIYYLIIGI
+103 LIIMSIILMVYG
-118 VLLILPIDIVIK
+118 LPIYFYDVPPAK
-130 DNFNIRYTVGPSVD
+130 YTYGPSVNVV
-144 FAYAISAVAIL
+144 FAVVGIYMVFL
-155 ITILLLVK
+155 FCVLVK
-163 NISKIKN
+163 NIKYLRQ
-170 KKYIPVFIFLIIG
+170 KKYLPILLTVVLFSVAVLIQKINPSWLLINCVIG
-183 GIAFYVQQKYPH
+183 LVTA
-195 ILMMTYI
+195 
-202 ETLICVIMYFTI
+202 IMYFTI

-259 YCENLLYS
+259 YCEDLLYS

-287 IQKINSIYDIDIDD
+287 IQKINSIYDIDIND

-410 MLSKDAKENDLGNAK
+410 MLSKDAKENDLGTAR

-461 DLDKYEDSYFDKKN
+461 GLDKYEDSYFDKKN
-475 ILLLGGNTNERKIF
+475 ILLLGENTNERKIF

-587 KNLDNKKM
+587 KNLDK

>member
-1 MGSGIFFP
+1 MSTTIYLSISALMYSIIIMIMFLTKKKVKKAENIIYKYLLFTSI
-9 LCAIPFSLSIIVLF
+9 LACVFELLIPFVEFYSLMGRFVQ
-23 YVKGHAR
+23 K
-30 SKETKIYSVLIIS
+30 T
-43 NFLGLIIELLCT
+43 FL
-55 YASMIYSRYP
+55 
-65 VVSIAI
+65 V
-71 YKLYLFYIIL
+71 FIIL
-81 WISTFVYYIF
+81 WFSLFVVYTFTITKIKDQNNISQKYKGYLGAF
-91 SATRNDLKKINK
+91 A
-103 KRFMLFFIYYLIIGI
+103 LIIMSIILMVYG
-118 VLLILPIDIVIK
+118 LPIYFYDVPPAK
-130 DNFNIRYTVGPSVD
+130 YTYGPSVNVV
-144 FAYAISAVAIL
+144 FAVVGIYMVFL
-155 ITILLLVK
+155 FCVLVK
-163 NISKIKN
+163 NIKYLRQ
-170 KKYIPVFIFLIIG
+170 KKYLPILLTVVLFSVAVLIQKINPSWLLINCVIG
-183 GIAFYVQQKYPH
+183 LVTA
-195 ILMMTYI
+195 
-202 ETLICVIMYFTI
+202 IMYFTI

-259 YCENLLYS
+259 YCEDLLYS

-364 FKLSIKDTK
+364 FKLSIKNTK

-410 MLSKDAKENDLGNAK
+410 MLSKDVKENDLGTAK

-450 LDQEISISNKK
+450 LDQEIPVSNKK

-475 ILLLGGNTNERKIF
+475 ILVLGGSADERKIF

-587 KNLDNKKM
+587 KNLDK

>member
-1 MGSGIFFP
+1 MNSCNLLTIGS
-9 LCAIPFSLSIIVLF
+9 LF
-23 YVKGHAR
+23 YSILLMIVFF
-30 SKETKIYSVLIIS
+30 TKRRLSSIENRVYGALIIS
-43 NFLGLIIELLCT
+43 NFIG
-55 YASMIYSRYP
+55 
-65 VVSIAI
+65 VVIAI
-71 YKLYLFYIIL
+71 ACYITVSNYETLAVLNYIVSRLYLIYL
-81 WISTFVYYIF
+81 V
-91 SATRNDLKKINK
+91 
-103 KRFMLFFIYYLIIGI
+103 FFIFVFFYY
-118 VLLILPIDIVIK
+118 
-130 DNFNIRYTVGPSVD
+130 
-144 FAYAISAVAIL
+144 L
-155 ITILLLVK
+155 ITILYQNKKVVNYSLNFLIMAFLIISLVIFGLPLYYHNTDGAVYSYGPAANLVYVIATICMVTWSLLLIK
-163 NISKIKN
+163 NYKSIKN
-170 KKYIPVFIFLIIG
+170 KKFLPIILFIIG
-183 GIAFYVQQKYPH
+183 AMVVTIVQKLNPSLL
-195 ILMMTYI
+195 LMTSM
-202 ETLICVIMYFTI
+202 ETFVTVIMYFTI

-259 YCENLLYS
+259 YCEDLLYS

-379 KVQGLVKGNICR
+379 KVQGLVKGSICR

-410 MLSKDAKENDLGNAK
+410 MLSKDAKENDLGTAK

-450 LDQEISISNKK
+450 LDQEIPVSNKK
-461 DLDKYEDSYFDKKN
+461 DLDKYDDSYFDKKN
-475 ILLLGGNTNERKIF
+475 ILVLGGSADERKIF

-539 LKNIKGFNSNIIV
+539 LKGIKGFNSNIIV

-587 KNLDNKKM
+587 KNLDK

>member
-1 MGSGIFFP
+1 MSTTIYLSISALMYSIIIMIMFLTKKKVKKAENIIYKYLLFTSI
-9 LCAIPFSLSIIVLF
+9 LACVFELLIPFVEFYSLMGRFVQ
-23 YVKGHAR
+23 K
-30 SKETKIYSVLIIS
+30 T
-43 NFLGLIIELLCT
+43 FL
-55 YASMIYSRYP
+55 
-65 VVSIAI
+65 V
-71 YKLYLFYIIL
+71 FIIL
-81 WISTFVYYIF
+81 WFSLFVVYTFTITKIKDQNIISQKYKGYLGAF
-91 SATRNDLKKINK
+91 A
-103 KRFMLFFIYYLIIGI
+103 LIIMSIILMVYG
-118 VLLILPIDIVIK
+118 LPIYFYDVPPAK
-130 DNFNIRYTVGPSVD
+130 YTYGPSVNVV
-144 FAYAISAVAIL
+144 FAVVGIYMVFL
-155 ITILLLVK
+155 FCVLVK
-163 NISKIKN
+163 NIKYLRQ
-170 KKYIPVFIFLIIG
+170 KKYLPILLTVVLFSVAVLIQKINPSWLLINCVIG
-183 GIAFYVQQKYPH
+183 LVTA
-195 ILMMTYI
+195 
-202 ETLICVIMYFTI
+202 IMYFTI

-259 YCENLLYS
+259 YCEDLLYS

-410 MLSKDAKENDLGNAK
+410 MLSKDAKENDLGTAR

-475 ILLLGGNTNERKIF
+475 ILVLGGSADERKIF

>member
-1 MGSGIFFP
+1 MHKKKVKKAENIIYKYLLFTSILACVFE
-9 LCAIPFSLSIIVLF
+9 LLIPFVEFYSLMGRFVQ
-23 YVKGHAR
+23 K
-30 SKETKIYSVLIIS
+30 T
-43 NFLGLIIELLCT
+43 FL
-55 YASMIYSRYP
+55 
-65 VVSIAI
+65 V
-71 YKLYLFYIIL
+71 FIIL
-81 WISTFVYYIF
+81 WFSLFVVYTFTITKIKDQNNISQKYKGYLGAF
-91 SATRNDLKKINK
+91 A
-103 KRFMLFFIYYLIIGI
+103 LIIMSIILMVYG
-118 VLLILPIDIVIK
+118 LPIYFYDVPPAK
-130 DNFNIRYTVGPSVD
+130 YTYGPSVNVV
-144 FAYAISAVAIL
+144 FAVVGIYMVFL
-155 ITILLLVK
+155 FCVLVK
-163 NISKIKN
+163 NIKYLRQ
-170 KKYIPVFIFLIIG
+170 KKYLPILLTVVLFSVAVLIQKINPSWLLINCVIG
-183 GIAFYVQQKYPH
+183 LVTA
-195 ILMMTYI
+195 
-202 ETLICVIMYFTI
+202 IMYFTI

-259 YCENLLYS
+259 YCEDLLYS

-287 IQKINSIYDIDIDD
+287 IQKINSIYDIDIND

-410 MLSKDAKENDLGNAK
+410 MLSKDAKENELGTAK

-450 LDQEISISNKK
+450 LDQEIPVSNKK

-475 ILLLGGNTNERKIF
+475 ILVLGGSADERKIF

-587 KNLDNKKM
+587 KNLDK

>member
-1 MGSGIFFP
+1 MNSCNLLTIGS
-9 LCAIPFSLSIIVLF
+9 LF
-23 YVKGHAR
+23 YSILLMIVFF
-30 SKETKIYSVLIIS
+30 TKRRLSSIENRVYGALIIS
-43 NFLGLIIELLCT
+43 NF
-55 YASMIYSRYP
+55 
-65 VVSIAI
+65 
-71 YKLYLFYIIL
+71 
-81 WISTFVYYIF
+81 
-91 SATRNDLKKINK
+91 
-103 KRFMLFFIYYLIIGI
+103 IGI
-118 VLLILPIDIVIK
+118 VIAIACYITVSNYETLAVLNYIVSRLYLIYLVFFIFV
-130 DNFNIRYTVGPSVD
+130 FFY
-144 FAYAISAVAIL
+144 YL
-155 ITILLLVK
+155 ITILYQNKKVVNYSLNFLIMAFLIISLVIFGLPLYYHNTDGAVYSYGPAANLVYVIATICMVTWSLLLIK
-163 NISKIKN
+163 NYKSIKN
-170 KKYIPVFIFLIIG
+170 KKFLPIILFIIG
-183 GIAFYVQQKYPH
+183 AMVVTIVRKLNPSLL
-195 ILMMTYI
+195 LMTSM
-202 ETLICVIMYFTI
+202 ETFVTVIMYFTI

-313 LSNLLKLVTSNVKKD
+313 LSNLLKLVISNVKKD

-410 MLSKDAKENDLGNAK
+410 MLSKDAKENDLGTAK

-539 LKNIKGFNSNIIV
+539 LKGIKGFNSNIIV

-577 LVEGSVLDTL
+577 LVESSVLDAL
-587 KNLDNKKM
+587 KNLDK

>member
-1 MGSGIFFP
+1 MNSCNLLTIGS
-9 LCAIPFSLSIIVLF
+9 LF
-23 YVKGHAR
+23 YSILLMIVFF
-30 SKETKIYSVLIIS
+30 TKRRLSSIENRVYGALIIS
-43 NFLGLIIELLCT
+43 NF
-55 YASMIYSRYP
+55 
-65 VVSIAI
+65 
-71 YKLYLFYIIL
+71 
-81 WISTFVYYIF
+81 
-91 SATRNDLKKINK
+91 
-103 KRFMLFFIYYLIIGI
+103 IGI
-118 VLLILPIDIVIK
+118 VIAIACYI
-130 DNFNIRYTVGPSVD
+130 TVSNYETLVVLNYVVSRLYLMYLV
-144 FAYAISAVAIL
+144 FFIFVFFYYL
-155 ITILLLVK
+155 ITILYQNKKVVNYSFNFLIIAFLIISLIIFGLPLYYHNTDGAVYSYGPAANLVYVIATISMVTWSFLLIK
-163 NISKIKN
+163 NYKSIKN
-170 KKYIPVFIFLIIG
+170 KKFLPIILFIIG
-183 GIAFYVQQKYPH
+183 AMVVTIVQKLNPSLL
-195 ILMMTYI
+195 LMTSM
-202 ETLICVIMYFTI
+202 ETFVTVIMYFTI

-259 YCENLLYS
+259 YCEDLLYS

-364 FKLSIKDTK
+364 FKLSIKNTK

-410 MLSKDAKENDLGNAK
+410 MLSKDVKENDLGNAR

-450 LDQEISISNKK
+450 LDQEIPVSNKK

-475 ILLLGGNTNERKIF
+475 ILVLGGSADERKIF

-587 KNLDNKKM
+587 KNLDK

>member
-1 MGSGIFFP
+1 MNSCNLLTIGS
-9 LCAIPFSLSIIVLF
+9 LF
-23 YVKGHAR
+23 YSILLMIVFF
-30 SKETKIYSVLIIS
+30 TKRRLSSIENRVYGALIIS
-43 NFLGLIIELLCT
+43 NF
-55 YASMIYSRYP
+55 
-65 VVSIAI
+65 
-71 YKLYLFYIIL
+71 
-81 WISTFVYYIF
+81 
-91 SATRNDLKKINK
+91 
-103 KRFMLFFIYYLIIGI
+103 IGI
-118 VLLILPIDIVIK
+118 VIAIACYI
-130 DNFNIRYTVGPSVD
+130 TVSNYETLVVLNYVVSRLYLMYLV
-144 FAYAISAVAIL
+144 FFIFVFFYYL
-155 ITILLLVK
+155 ITILYQNKKVVNYSFNFLIIAFLIISLIIFGLPLYYHNTDGAVYSYGPAANLVYVIATISMVTWSFLLIK
-163 NISKIKN
+163 NYKSIKN
-170 KKYIPVFIFLIIG
+170 KKFLPIILFIIG
-183 GIAFYVQQKYPH
+183 AMVVTIVQKLNPSLL
-195 ILMMTYI
+195 LMTSM
-202 ETLICVIMYFTI
+202 ETFVTVIMYFTI

-287 IQKINSIYDIDIDD
+287 IQKINSIYDIDIND

-410 MLSKDAKENDLGNAK
+410 MLSKDAKENDLGTAR

-450 LDQEISISNKK
+450 LDQEIPVSNKK

-475 ILLLGGNTNERKIF
+475 ILVLGGSADERKIF

-587 KNLDNKKM
+587 KNLDK

>member
-1 MGSGIFFP
+1 MSTTIYLSISALMYSIIIMIMFLTKKKVKKAENIIYKYLLFTSI
-9 LCAIPFSLSIIVLF
+9 LACVFELLIPFVEFYSLMGRFVQ
-23 YVKGHAR
+23 K
-30 SKETKIYSVLIIS
+30 T
-43 NFLGLIIELLCT
+43 FL
-55 YASMIYSRYP
+55 
-65 VVSIAI
+65 V
-71 YKLYLFYIIL
+71 FIIL
-81 WISTFVYYIF
+81 WFSLFVVYTFTITKIKDQNNISQKYKGYLGAF
-91 SATRNDLKKINK
+91 A
-103 KRFMLFFIYYLIIGI
+103 LIIMSIILMVYG
-118 VLLILPIDIVIK
+118 LPIYFYDVPPAK
-130 DNFNIRYTVGPSVD
+130 YTYGPSVNVV
-144 FAYAISAVAIL
+144 FAVVGIYMAFLFCV
-155 ITILLLVK
+155 LVK
-163 NISKIKN
+163 NIKYLRQ
-170 KKYIPVFIFLIIG
+170 KKYLPILLTVVLFSVAVLIQKINPSWLLINCVIG
-183 GIAFYVQQKYPH
+183 LVTA
-195 ILMMTYI
+195 
-202 ETLICVIMYFTI
+202 IMYFTI

-259 YCENLLYS
+259 YCEDLLYS

-287 IQKINSIYDIDIDD
+287 IQKINSIYDIDVDD

-539 LKNIKGFNSNIIV
+539 LKGIKGFNSNIIV

-577 LVEGSVLDTL
+577 LVESSVLDTL
-587 KNLDNKKM
+587 KNLDK

>member
-1 MGSGIFFP
+1 MMITNKT
-9 LCAIPFSLSIIVLF
+9 LLIIFSLI
-23 YVKGHAR
+23 YVVGLSVVYF
-30 SKETKIYSVLIIS
+30 SKVRMNNMENKIYKTMLITNIV
-43 NFLGLIIELLCT
+43 GLILQICCDFISFENDLLPQLI
-55 YASMIYSRYP
+55 MDL
-65 VVSIAI
+65 I
-71 YKLYLFYIIL
+71 YKLYLVYFIVFINLMLLYLITITSKLKSKSVLNIVIPLIIL
-81 WISTFVYYIF
+81 ESLIVTLPSYALYRDVSNKIYYTYGPAIDLTFVISGITCLIMF
-91 SATRNDLKKINK
+91 LV
-103 KRFMLFFIYYLIIGI
+103 LIINFNKVSKKKSI
-118 VLLILPIDIVIK
+118 PIYLLIISGI
-130 DNFNIRYTVGPSVD
+130 
-144 FAYAISAVAIL
+144 ISAVIQNVYPDIIIIA
-155 ITILLLVK
+155 
-163 NISKIKN
+163 SMES
-170 KKYIPVFIFLIIG
+170 FICCL
-183 GIAFYVQQKYPH
+183 
-195 ILMMTYI
+195 
-202 ETLICVIMYFTI
+202 MYFTI

-259 YCENLLYS
+259 YCEDLLYS

-379 KVQGLVKGNICR
+379 KVQGLVKGSICR

-410 MLSKDAKENDLGNAK
+410 MLSKDAKENDLGIAK

-450 LDQEISISNKK
+450 LDQEIPVSNKK

-475 ILLLGGNTNERKIF
+475 ILVLGGSTDERKIF

-539 LKNIKGFNSNIIV
+539 LKGIKGFNSNIVV

-572 YIARP
+572 YIIRP

>member
-1 MGSGIFFP
+1 MSTTIYLSISALMYSIIIMIMFLTKKKVKKAENIIYKYLLFTSI
-9 LCAIPFSLSIIVLF
+9 LACVFELLIPFVEFYSLMGRFVQ
-23 YVKGHAR
+23 K
-30 SKETKIYSVLIIS
+30 T
-43 NFLGLIIELLCT
+43 FL
-55 YASMIYSRYP
+55 
-65 VVSIAI
+65 V
-71 YKLYLFYIIL
+71 FIIL
-81 WISTFVYYIF
+81 WFSLFVVYTFTITKIKDQNNISQKYKGYLGAF
-91 SATRNDLKKINK
+91 A
-103 KRFMLFFIYYLIIGI
+103 LIIMSIILMVYG
-118 VLLILPIDIVIK
+118 LPIYFYDVPPAK
-130 DNFNIRYTVGPSVD
+130 YTYGPSVNVV
-144 FAYAISAVAIL
+144 FAVVGIYMVFL
-155 ITILLLVK
+155 FCVLVK
-163 NISKIKN
+163 NIKYLRQ
-170 KKYIPVFIFLIIG
+170 KKYLPILLTVVLFSVAVLIQKINPSWLLINCVIG
-183 GIAFYVQQKYPH
+183 LVTA
-195 ILMMTYI
+195 
-202 ETLICVIMYFTI
+202 IMYFTI

-259 YCENLLYS
+259 YCEDLLYS

-301 IKNIDTDNTKYN
+301 IKNIDTDNIKYN

-410 MLSKDAKENDLGNAK
+410 MLSKDVKENDLGNAR

-450 LDQEISISNKK
+450 LDQEIPVSNKK

-475 ILLLGGNTNERKIF
+475 ILVLGGSADERKIF

>member
-1 MGSGIFFP
+1 MNSCNLLTIGS
-9 LCAIPFSLSIIVLF
+9 LF
-23 YVKGHAR
+23 YSILLMIVFF
-30 SKETKIYSVLIIS
+30 TKRRLSSIENRVYGALIIS
-43 NFLGLIIELLCT
+43 NF
-55 YASMIYSRYP
+55 
-65 VVSIAI
+65 
-71 YKLYLFYIIL
+71 
-81 WISTFVYYIF
+81 
-91 SATRNDLKKINK
+91 
-103 KRFMLFFIYYLIIGI
+103 IGI
-118 VLLILPIDIVIK
+118 VIAIACYI
-130 DNFNIRYTVGPSVD
+130 TVSNYDTLVVLNYVVSRLYLMYLV
-144 FAYAISAVAIL
+144 FFIFVFFYYL
-155 ITILLLVK
+155 ITILYQNKKVVNYSFNFLIIAFLIISLIIFGLPLYYHNTDGAVYSYGPAANLVYVIATISMVTWSFLLIK
-163 NISKIKN
+163 NYKSIKN
-170 KKYIPVFIFLIIG
+170 KKFLPIILFIIG
-183 GIAFYVQQKYPH
+183 AMVVTIVQKLNPSLL
-195 ILMMTYI
+195 LMTSM
-202 ETLICVIMYFTI
+202 ETFVTVIMYFTI

-410 MLSKDAKENDLGNAK
+410 MLSKDTKENDLGTAK

-450 LDQEISISNKK
+450 LDQEIPVSNKK
-461 DLDKYEDSYFDKKN
+461 GLDKYEDSYFDKKN
-475 ILLLGGNTNERKIF
+475 ILVLGGSADERKIF

-501 TAESINEVIES
+501 TAESINEIIES

-525 GDIKYHTIKEVVEK
+525 GDIKYHTIKEVVDK

-587 KNLDNKKM
+587 KNLDK

>member
-1 MGSGIFFP
+1 MSTTIYLSISALMYSIIIMIMFLTKKKVKKAENIIYKYLLFTSI
-9 LCAIPFSLSIIVLF
+9 LACVFELLIPFVEFYSLMGRFVQKTFLVFTILWFSLFVVYTFTITKIKDQNIISQKYKGYLGAFALIIMSIIL
-23 YVKGHAR
+23 
-30 SKETKIYSVLIIS
+30 
-43 NFLGLIIELLCT
+43 
-55 YASMIYSRYP
+55 M
-65 VVSIAI
+65 
-71 YKLYLFYIIL
+71 
-81 WISTFVYYIF
+81 VY
-91 SATRNDLKKINK
+91 
-103 KRFMLFFIYYLIIGI
+103 G
-118 VLLILPIDIVIK
+118 LPIYFYDVPPAK
-130 DNFNIRYTVGPSVD
+130 YTYGPSVNVV
-144 FAYAISAVAIL
+144 FAVVGIYMVFL
-155 ITILLLVK
+155 FCVLVK
-163 NISKIKN
+163 NIKYLRQ
-170 KKYIPVFIFLIIG
+170 KKYLPILLTVVLFSVAVLIQKINPSWLLINCVIG
-183 GIAFYVQQKYPH
+183 LVTA
-195 ILMMTYI
+195 
-202 ETLICVIMYFTI
+202 IMYFTI

-259 YCENLLYS
+259 YCEDLLYS

-410 MLSKDAKENDLGNAK
+410 MLSKDVKENDLGNAR

-450 LDQEISISNKK
+450 LDQEIPVSNKK

-475 ILLLGGNTNERKIF
+475 ILVLGGSADERKIF